1 MLTRAYSLRDE
12 PMLTCPVSCPVS
24 WGCWRFWNSHVTLS
38 CHSLLSL
45 SCVTRFWHPL
55 LFCHSF
61 VSLSYVTLF
70 CHSLI
75 SLSFVTLLCHPL
87 LTPLLQCYWGV
98 LWLAERTSAGC
109 AMITQG
115 SLPTSPSPRA
125 GRRPSHKK
133 LHHVCTCALQ
143 IVAAQPCIFCLCLLP
158 VSFACL
164 HPCVRVTHARTR
176 KKLTCCI
183 CVMVTSVGNMSR
195 CRHMCRQYEL
205 TQDIQHATRVD
216 ARHMC
221 RQYELTQDMQQAIWV
236 DAIWVD
242 ARHECRQYE
251 LMQYELMQYELTQD
265 TSVGNMSWGNMSW
278 RKTRV

>member
-1 MLTRAYSLRDE
+1 M
-12 PMLTCPVSCPVS
+12 
-24 WGCWRFWNSHVTLS
+24 
-38 CHSLLSL
+38 
-45 SCVTRFWHPL
+45 
-55 LFCHSF
+55 
-61 VSLSYVTLF
+61 SLSYVTLF

-158 VSFACL
+158 VSFACVFCL
-164 HPCVRVTHARTR
+164 SPSLRTCDARTHPEEAHM
-176 KKLTCCI
+176 L
-183 CVMVTSVGNMSR
+183 
-195 CRHMCRQYEL
+195 HMC
-205 TQDIQHATRVD
+205 DGD
-216 ARHMC
+216 
-221 RQYELTQDMQQAIWV
+221 
-236 DAIWVD
+236 
-242 ARHECRQYE
+242 ECRQYE
-251 LMQYELMQYELTQD
+251 SMQTH
-265 TSVGNMSWGNMSW
+265 V
-278 RKTRV
+278 